1 MTSENIFEGVSFIE
15 SGFID
20 SSAAVL
26 KRRRSERRADIAQ
39 RAACIAA
46 AVVLV
51 FGGLMIAYNAVR
63 SGLTGDS
70 GVPPVVIA
78 EIDGAGYCMEGFHT
92 GDIRRAYGLP
102 EPTVELKGEFIGSY
116 YAGYEGTE
124 EYDRVDFYTV
134 NIDTELDVLLGEYK
148 GRLCYWVKGYDKGET
163 KE

>member
-1 MTSENIFEGVSFIE
+1 MTGENIFEGITY
-15 SGFID
+15 ID
-20 SSAAVL
+20 GALAERSAAVL
-26 KRRRSERRADIAQ
+26 KKRRFVGFAKIAVS
-39 RAACIAA
+39 AA
-46 AVVLV
+46 AALALV
-51 FGGLMIAYNAVR
+51 FGGYVAVYNAAINNIT
-63 SGLTGDS
+63 SDNE
-70 GVPPVVIA
+70 VPPVVIA

-148 GRLCYWVKGYDKGET
+148 GRLCYWVKGYDTVET